1 MVISTSVLGHHP
13 TLIKGGYAAAER
25 VSANEKI
32 SPIFP
37 VYVELKG

>member
-1 MVISTSVLGHHP
+1 LETAGPGHHP

-25 VSANEKI
+25 VSPNEKI